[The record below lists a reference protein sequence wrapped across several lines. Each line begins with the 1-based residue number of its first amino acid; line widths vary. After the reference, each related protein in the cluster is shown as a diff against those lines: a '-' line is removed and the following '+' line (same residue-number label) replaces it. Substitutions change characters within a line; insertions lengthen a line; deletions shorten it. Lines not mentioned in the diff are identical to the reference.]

1 MLAAMT
7 IPRPLRIAL
16 LATSAVFLTTSA
28 FAARVLDEATIQ
40 LDGQARRYY
49 HLHDAGHNGIATP
62 IVLLSGSGCKDF
74 GSRVPFFF
82 ERYPAP
88 ADVYFLEKIGIQ
100 KGADGQACSDAYNQA
115 DTLER
120 RVSDTLAF
128 IEQEPKLKAMGA
140 RSLAILGF
148 SEGGAV
154 APLVAS
160 RSPKIGWLATG
171 GSGGLAQSQV
181 FLIFADRGVA
191 PYAAP
196 FSREIFLKT
205 FAAIKADPQSL
216 DKEFFGH
223 PYRYWSSHLFYDPL
237 TTYAR
242 LDIPMIA
249 AMGEKDDSEAIES
262 GRALRDY
269 FSAHPEKQ
277 FTFIEY
283 PNAGH
288 ALQAPDKANLQDFI
302 ASLAAWFKGAAA
314 GVKR

>member
-1 MLAAMT
+1 MT
-7 IPRPLRIAL
+7 IRQTLRIAV
-16 LATSAVFLTTSA
+16 LAATATLLTTSA
-28 FAARVLDEATIQ
+28 FAARILDETTIQ
-40 LDGQARRYY
+40 IDGQTRRYY
-49 HLHDAGHNGIATP
+49 HLHDAENNGAATP
-62 IVLLSGSGCKDF
+62 ILLLSGSGCKDF

-82 ERYPAP
+82 EYYPAP

-100 KGADGQACSDAYNQA
+100 KGADGKACSEIYNQA

-128 IEQEPKLKAMGA
+128 IEQEPKLKALGP
-140 RSLAILGF
+140 RSLALLGF

-154 APLVAS
+154 APIVAL

-171 GSGGLAQSQV
+171 GSGGLPQSQS
-181 FLIFADRGVA
+181 FLIFADRGVP
-191 PYAAP
+191 PYASP
-196 FSREIFLKT
+196 FSREIFLQT

-216 DKEFFGH
+216 DKKFFGH
-223 PYRYWSSHLFYDPL
+223 AYRYWSSHLFYDPL
-237 TTYAR
+237 TTYAQ
-242 LDIPMIA
+242 LDIPIIA

-269 FSAHPEKQ
+269 FAGQPEKK
-277 FTFIEY
+277 FTFVEY

-288 ALQAPDKANLQDFI
+288 ALQAPDKANLQDFV
-302 ASLAAWFKGAAA
+302 AGLAAWLSS

>member
-7 IPRPLRIAL
+7 IRQTLRIAI
-16 LATSAVFLTTSA
+16 LAATTTLLTTSA
-28 FAARVLDEATIQ
+28 FAARVLEERTIEI
-40 LDGQARRYY
+40 DGQARRYY
-49 HLHDAGHNGIATP
+49 HLHDAVDHGPATP
-62 IVLLSGSGCKDF
+62 ILLLSGSGCKDF

-82 ERYPAP
+82 EYYPAP
-88 ADVYFLEKIGIQ
+88 TDVYFLEKIGIQ
-100 KGADGQACSDAYNQA
+100 KGADGRACSDAYNQA

-120 RVSDTLAF
+120 RVGDTLAF
-128 IEQEPKLKAMGA
+128 IEREPKLKAMGV
-140 RSLAILGF
+140 RSLALLGF

-154 APLVAS
+154 APIVAL

-171 GSGGLAQSQV
+171 GSGGLPQSQS
-181 FLIFADRGVA
+181 FLLFADRGVP
-191 PYAAP
+191 PYASP

-205 FAAIKADPQSL
+205 FEAIKADPQSL
-216 DKEFFGH
+216 NKTFFGH
-223 PYRYWSSHLFYDPL
+223 PYRYWSSHLFHDPL
-237 TTYAR
+237 TTYAQ
-242 LDIPMIA
+242 LDIPMVA

-288 ALQAPDKANLQDFI
+288 SLQAPDKANLQDFV
-302 ASLAAWFKGAAA
+302 AGLAAWFKSGA
-314 GVKR
+314 KR